1 MTQQTIETGRQQ
13 AGREGGIGYRWG
25 VAMAQHRRI
34 VVAVWLVLIAAC
46 AVAYPQLNGRLEA
59 MEFHADKAESTR
71 ITELLAAHYPD
82 LGAEQLAL
90 VFDSEQRT
98 IDDPAYRAIVERAV
112 ADLRGV
118 PGVRVAVGP
127 FQGDQKSQISASRHA
142 ALAVV
147 GIDGT
152 IPQRAELAGELQERA
167 GQCSGDGVIV
177 GLTGFSP
184 ALRDLMEIEVADSG
198 QAEAL
203 GLPVA
208 FALLIL
214 ALGTVVAALVPVMV
228 ALSGLLLAFGGLFLL
243 SHVMATSSLLLAV
256 ATMIGTGIGLD
267 YAMFV
272 VSRFREELA
281 KPGGSSAAGVAHAC
295 GIAIAT
301 AGKTIVASGFI
312 VMISLCSLVVV
323 RAPVFRGIAV
333 GVVIAV
339 VATLMVA
346 LTLLPAVLAMLGS
359 RVNRGALPARW
370 QPLETRPG
378 SAADP
383 ATGRWARWSRIVMA
397 RPVVFG
403 IAATL
408 VLLVAAAPL
417 TGIRYGMDM
426 GTAAMGHTASGKAG
440 RVASENFAP
449 GLLAPITIVVTGAG
463 DTPLNAAAT
472 GEAQNFLT
480 ALRSDERIEQ
490 VLPIQRDGRI
500 FAMVVAKPAFDSAEA
515 DQLVREIRDR
525 ATALPGDVL
534 VGGATAEFADMSDE
548 ITGKL
553 PLVLALVLCCS
564 FVFLIAAF
572 RSIALP
578 IKAIVMNLLATGAAL
593 GITVAVFQWGVGESV
608 LGFHS
613 TGFIQ
618 VFLPTMVFAIL
629 FGLSMDYEVFL
640 IRRIKEFWENS
651 ARTAADNEY
660 AVAAGLQHTARPIS
674 AAAAIMVVI
683 FGSFLTASVL
693 ELKEVGL
700 ALAVAVAIDA
710 ALVRLVL
717 VPALMKLF
725 GTWNWWLPGSGTP
738 VRVGVSV
745 RTHAPAQA
753 GSAPDVRAP

>member
-1 MTQQTIETGRQQ
+1 MAHRTVE
-13 AGREGGIGYRWG
+13 AGRRHTNSDQGIGYRWG

-34 VVAVWLVLIAAC
+34 VVALWLILIAAC

-59 MEFHADKAESTR
+59 MEFHADRADSTR

-90 VFDSEQRT
+90 VFDSRERT
-98 IDDPAYRAIVERAV
+98 VDDPAYRAIVERAV
-112 ADLRGV
+112 AELRGA
-118 PGVRVAVGP
+118 PGVQMAVGP

-142 ALAVV
+142 AMAVIR
-147 GIDGT
+147 IDGA
-152 IPQRAELAGELQERA
+152 IAARAQLAGELQERA
-167 GQCSGDGVIV
+167 GHYSADGVSV
-177 GLTGFSP
+177 GITGFSP
-184 ALRDLMEIEVADSG
+184 ILHDLMQIEVADSG

-208 FALLIL
+208 FVLLIL

-243 SHVMATSSLLLAV
+243 SHVMSTSSMLLAV
-256 ATMIGTGIGLD
+256 VTMVGTGIALD

-281 KPGGSSAAGVAHAC
+281 KPGGSSPVGVAHAC

-323 RAPVFRGIAV
+323 RAPAFRGIAV
-333 GVVIAV
+333 GVATAV
-339 VATLMVA
+339 VATLAVA
-346 LTLLPAVLAMLGS
+346 LTLLPAVLAMLGP

-370 QPLETRPG
+370 QSLETRPG
-378 SAADP
+378 TEATDP
-383 ATGRWARWSRIVMA
+383 TSGRWARWSRIVMA
-397 RPVVFG
+397 RPAVFG
-403 IAATL
+403 IAAT
-408 VLLVAAAPL
+408 VALLLAAAPL
-417 TGIRYGMDM
+417 AGVRYGIDM
-426 GTAAMGHTASGKAG
+426 GSAAMTETASGKAG
-440 RVASENFAP
+440 KVASESFAS
-449 GLLAPITIVVTGAG
+449 GLLAPITLV
-463 DTPLNAAAT
+463 AT
-472 GEAQNFLT
+472 GPGDSQLSSTSATAVQDFLS
-480 ALRSDERIEQ
+480 ALRSDPRIEQ

-500 FAMVVAKPAFDSAEA
+500 FAMVVPGTSFDSTGA
-515 DQLVREIRDR
+515 DRLVREIRDG
-525 ATALPGDVL
+525 AAALPGAQVL
-534 VGGATAEFADMSDE
+534 VGGVTAEFADLSDE

-553 PLVLALVLCCS
+553 PLVIALVLCCS
-564 FVFLIAAF
+564 FVFLTAAF

-578 IKAIVMNLLATGAAL
+578 MKAIVMNLLATGAAL
-593 GITVAVFQWGVGESV
+593 GITVAVFQWGLGES
-608 LGFHS
+608 LFDFHS

-618 VFLPTMVFAIL
+618 VFVPTMVFAIL

-640 IRRIKEFWENS
+640 IRRVKEFWEDS

-674 AAAAIMVVI
+674 AAAAIMVAI
-683 FGSFLTASVL
+683 FGSFLTGSVL
-693 ELKEVGL
+693 ELKQIGL
-700 ALAVAVAIDA
+700 ALAMAVAIDA

-725 GTWNWWLPGSGTP
+725 GTWNWWLPDATRAGVP
-738 VRVGVSV
+738 VPVAVQANAE
-745 RTHAPAQA
+745 AP
-753 GSAPDVRAP
+753 

>member
-1 MTQQTIETGRQQ
+1 MAQRTIETGR
-13 AGREGGIGYRWG
+13 RHTDSDRRIGYRWG

-34 VVAVWLVLIAAC
+34 VVTLWLILIAAC

-59 MEFHADKAESTR
+59 MEFHADRADSTR

-90 VFDSEQRT
+90 VFDSRERT
-98 IDDPAYRAIVERAV
+98 VDDPAYRAIVEPAV
-112 ADLRGV
+112 AELRGV
-118 PGVRVAVGP
+118 PGVRIAVGP
-127 FQGDQKSQISASRHA
+127 FQGDQKSQISANRHA
-142 ALAVV
+142 AMAVI
-147 GIDGT
+147 GIDGA
-152 IPQRAELAGELQERA
+152 IPARAQLAGELQERA
-167 GQCSGDGVIV
+167 GHYSGDGVSV
-177 GLTGFSP
+177 GITGFSP
-184 ALRDLMEIEVADSG
+184 VLHDLMQIEVADSG

-208 FALLIL
+208 FVLLIL

-228 ALSGLLLAFGGLFLL
+228 AVSGLLLAFGGLFLL
-243 SHVMATSSLLLAV
+243 SHVMGTSSLLLAV

-281 KPGGSSAAGVAHAC
+281 KPGGSSPAGVAHAC

-333 GVVIAV
+333 GVAIAV
-339 VATLMVA
+339 VATLAVA
-346 LTLLPAVLAMLGS
+346 LTLLPAVLAMLGT

-378 SAADP
+378 AEATDP
-383 ATGRWARWSRIVMA
+383 TSGRWARWSRIVMA
-397 RPVVFG
+397 RPAVFG
-403 IAATL
+403 IAATV
-408 VLLVAAAPL
+408 VLLLAAAPL
-417 TGIRYGMDM
+417 AGVRYGMDM
-426 GTAAMGHTASGKAG
+426 GTAAMTETASGKAG
-440 RVASENFAP
+440 KVASENFAP
-449 GLLAPITIVVTGAG
+449 GLLAPITLV
-463 DTPLNAAAT
+463 AT
-472 GEAQNFLT
+472 GPGDSPLSSTSATAVQDYLS
-480 ALRSDERIEQ
+480 ALRSDPRIEQ

-500 FAMVVAKPAFDSAEA
+500 FAMVVAKTSFDSTDA
-515 DQLVREIRDR
+515 DRLVREIRDR
-525 ATALPGDVL
+525 AAVLPAAQVL
-534 VGGATAEFADMSDE
+534 VGGVTAEFADMSDE

-553 PLVLALVLCCS
+553 PLVIALVLCCS

-593 GITVAVFQWGVGESV
+593 GITVAVFQWGIGES
-608 LGFHS
+608 LLDFHS

-640 IRRIKEFWENS
+640 IRRVKEFWEGS

-674 AAAAIMVVI
+674 AAAAIMVAI

-693 ELKEVGL
+693 ELKQIGL

-717 VPALMKLF
+717 VPALMKMF
-725 GTWNWWLPGSGTP
+725 GTWNWWLPGSTRAGVP
-738 VRVGVSV
+738 VRV
-745 RTHAPAQA
+745 T
-753 GSAPDVRAP
+753 VRADAEAP

>member
-1 MTQQTIETGRQQ
+1 MSER
-13 AGREGGIGYRWG
+13 GIGYRWG

-34 VVAVWLVLIAAC
+34 VGVVWLILIAAC

-98 IDDPAYRAIVERAV
+98 VDDPVYRAIVERAV

-127 FQGDQKSQISASRHA
+127 FQGDQKSQISVSRHA
-142 ALAVV
+142 ALAVI
-147 GIDGT
+147 GIDGS
-152 IPQRAELAGELQERA
+152 IPARAELAGELQERA
-167 GQCSGDGVIV
+167 GQCSGDGVSV

-184 ALRDLMEIEVADSG
+184 VLRDLMEIEVADSG

-208 FALLIL
+208 FVLLIL

-228 ALSGLLLAFGGLFLL
+228 ALTGLLLAFGGLFLL

-281 KPGGSSAAGVAHAC
+281 KPGGSSASSAAGVAHAC

-333 GVVIAV
+333 GVAIAV

-346 LTLLPAVLAMLGS
+346 LTLLPAVLAMLGP

-378 SAADP
+378 SDADP
-383 ATGRWARWSRIVMA
+383 ASGRWARWSRIVMA

-426 GTAAMGHTASGKAG
+426 GTAAMGDTASGKASK
-440 RVASENFAP
+440 VASENFAP
-449 GLLAPITIVVTGAG
+449 GLLAPITIVVTGSG
-463 DTPLNAAAT
+463 DTPLTATAT
-472 GEAQNFLT
+472 GEVQNFLT

-490 VLPIQRDGRI
+490 VLPIQRDGRV
-500 FAMVVAKPAFDSAEA
+500 FAMVVAKTAFDSTEA
-515 DQLVREIRDR
+515 DQLVREIRER

-553 PLVLALVLCCS
+553 PLVVALVLCCS

-593 GITVAVFQWGVGESV
+593 GITVAVFQWGVGESL

-693 ELKEVGL
+693 ELKQVGL

-710 ALVRLVL
+710 AFVRLVL

-725 GTWNWWLPGSGTP
+725 GTWNWWLPGSGAP

-745 RTHAPAQA
+745 RPHAPAQA
-753 GSAPDVRAP
+753 GSAPDVRAS

>member
-1 MTQQTIETGRQQ
+1 MAQEMGGTGAR
-13 AGREGGIGYRWG
+13 GVDGERGIGYRWG

-34 VVAVWLVLIAAC
+34 VVGIWLVLIAAC

-59 MEFHADKAESTR
+59 MEFHADQAESTR

-90 VFDSEQRT
+90 VFDSSERT
-98 IDDPAYRAIVERAV
+98 VDDPAYRAVVERAV
-112 ADLRGV
+112 TDLRGV

-127 FQGDQKSQISASRHA
+127 FQGDQTSQISASRHA
-142 ALAVV
+142 AMAVI
-147 GIDGT
+147 GIDGA
-152 IPQRAELAGELQERA
+152 IPARAQLAGELQERA
-167 GQCSGDGVIV
+167 GRYAGAGVSV
-177 GLTGFSP
+177 GITGFSP
-184 ALRDLMEIEVADSG
+184 VLHDLMQIEVADSG

-208 FALLIL
+208 FVLLIL

-243 SHVMATSSLLLAV
+243 SHVMGTSSLLLAV

-267 YAMFV
+267 YAMFL

-281 KPGGSSAAGVAHAC
+281 KPGGSSPAGVAHAC

-333 GVVIAV
+333 GVAIAV
-339 VATLMVA
+339 LATLVVA
-346 LTLLPAVLAMLGS
+346 LTLLPAVLAMLGP

-378 SAADP
+378 AEATDP
-383 ATGRWARWSRIVMA
+383 ASGRWTRWSRIVMA
-397 RPVVFG
+397 RPAVFG

-417 TGIRYGMDM
+417 AGVRYGMDM
-426 GTAAMGHTASGKAG
+426 GTAAMTQTASGKASE
-440 RVASENFAP
+440 VASANFAP
-449 GLLAPITIVVTGAG
+449 GLLAPISLV
-463 DTPLNAAAT
+463 AT
-472 GEAQNFLT
+472 GPGDSPLTSTAAGAVQSFLT
-480 ALRSDERIEQ
+480 ALRADERIEQ
-490 VLPIQRDGRI
+490 VLPIHRDGRI
-500 FAMVVAKPAFDSAEA
+500 FAVVVAKTAFDSTEA
-515 DQLVREIRDR
+515 DRLVREIRDR
-525 ATALPGDVL
+525 AATLSGADVL
-534 VGGATAEFADMSDE
+534 VGGVTAEFADMSDE

-553 PLVLALVLCCS
+553 PLVIGLVLCCS

-572 RSIALP
+572 RSITLP

-593 GITVAVFQWGVGESV
+593 GITVAVFQSGIGESL

-640 IRRIKEFWENS
+640 IRRVKEFWERS

-693 ELKEVGL
+693 ELKQIGL

-725 GTWNWWLPGSGTP
+725 GTWNWWLPGSVGSVVP
-738 VRVGVSV
+738 VQVSV
-745 RTHAPAQA
+745 RTDAEVP
-753 GSAPDVRAP
+753 